1 MQDKYKIN
9 LTNQKYLVNFIL
21 DICKEMVLFF
31 GIPRIYILEY
41 LHFKDD
47 YIFCIRTFFW
57 HFWIG
62 SRVGWL
68 MAANNTDTV
77 PPDYTSTFQWGCRF
91 ASTGESSSHCD
102 GSVCVL
108 WGDMWIF
115 CHQIYGELSS
125 DKVSFETV
133 LRLRTFAR
141 WWILAWQV
149 WILHMIKF
157 FFCYSV

>member
-1 MQDKYKIN
+1 
-9 LTNQKYLVNFIL
+9 
-21 DICKEMVLFF
+21 MVLFF
-31 GIPRIYILEY
+31 GIPRIIFLNIFISKMIIFSVIK
-41 LHFKDD
+41 HF
-47 YIFCIRTFFW
+47 FL

-77 PPDYTSTFQWGCRF
+77 PPDYSTTFQWGCHF

-141 WWILAWQV
+141 WWVLAWQV

>member
-1 MQDKYKIN
+1 MHDKCKLN
-9 LTNQKYLVNFIL
+9 LTIQKYLVNFIL
-21 DICKEMVLFF
+21 DLCKEMVLFF

-47 YIFCIRTFFW
+47 YIFCSQTFFL

-77 PPDYTSTFQWGCRF
+77 PPDYSTTFQWGCHF